1 MISIRVT
8 TDASKFQARL
18 DNLVRKQ
25 FPFAVA
31 RALTDT
37 AKAARDQITAEL
49 PRIFDRPTPF
59 TRNAVAYTAARRDNL
74 TASVLVKDAQARYLL
89 LQETGGTRTPDKGRA
104 LVIPGKS
111 LGLNAYGNIPSGA
124 LKRFRAQAQSGRR
137 RKGRQI
143 VYLPQSAKGSGGY
156 FAEFGNGRLRR
167 LTGFT
172 ATEKFRPRFGFQ
184 RRVADVARAKM
195 ASHMAKRMAEALQ
208 TAR

>member
-1 MISIRVT
+1 MIGIKIT
-8 TDASKFQARL
+8 TDADKLAARL
-18 DNLVRKQ
+18 NDFARKQ

-37 AKAARDQITAEL
+37 AKAARDQITEDL

-111 LGLNAYGNIPSGA
+111 LGLNAYGNIPSGM
-124 LKRFRAQAQSGRR
+124 LKRLRSQAQGGRR
-137 RKGRQI
+137 RRGRQV

-172 ATEKFRPRFGFQ
+172 ATEQFKPRFNFK
-184 RRVADVARAKM
+184 RRVIAFAAANMAARIE
-195 ASHMAKRMAEALQ
+195 KRLAEALA